1 MVLPSASKIPRLK
14 SYVVKPKTLES
25 QTEEFFAMAS
35 NQSPPSETPAATES
49 SSSDPPAEPRRS
61 FVFEIASIVIGGL
74 VGVVPLLVGVFSFLD
89 PLTRTKK
96 KPLWYAQGGESDNG
110 FVRISSLGALEEDG
124 EPQRFPVIADKQDA
138 WNYIPNQPIGAV
150 FVQRLAD
157 NQVLVFNATCPHA
170 GCSVS
175 CIGKEFHC
183 PCHNSAFAQ
192 DGSKLVS
199 ESGRNNPSPRPLDSL
214 EVDPRR
220 LENDQEVWVKFQ
232 NFYTGKHEKK
242 PKS

>member
-1 MVLPSASKIPRLK
+1 
-14 SYVVKPKTLES
+14 
-25 QTEEFFAMAS
+25 MAS
-35 NQSPPSETPAATES
+35 DQSPAPESPGANDSPAGE
-49 SSSDPPAEPRRS
+49 PHEEPRRS

-74 VGVVPLLVGVFSFLD
+74 VGMVPLLVGVVTFLD
-89 PLTRTKK
+89 PLGRAKK
-96 KPLWYAQGGESDNG
+96 KPLWYAQGGDGDDG
-110 FVRISSLGALEEDG
+110 FIRISSLGALEENA

-157 NQVLVFNATCPHA
+157 NQVRVFNATCPHA

-175 CIGKEFHC
+175 CVGTAFHC
-183 PCHNSAFAQ
+183 PCHNSAFDL

-214 EVDPRR
+214 EVDPAR
-220 LENDQEVWVKFQ
+220 LEKDQEVWVKFQ